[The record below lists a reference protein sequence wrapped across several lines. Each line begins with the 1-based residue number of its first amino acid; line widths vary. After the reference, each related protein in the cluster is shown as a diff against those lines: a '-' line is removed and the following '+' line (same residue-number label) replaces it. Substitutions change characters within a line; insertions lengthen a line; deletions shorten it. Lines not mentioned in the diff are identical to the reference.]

1 LDYIPTVNADSKC
14 RALSLMGGG
23 AKGAYEVGVL
33 QGLLKVM
40 DPFEMRYDVV
50 TGVSIGA
57 LNGAFFSLY
66 KPG

>member
-1 LDYIPTVNADSKC
+1 
-14 RALSLMGGG
+14 MGGG